1 MTTYS
6 NTSYVA
12 KNVGTSAV
20 NIIPSVSSGTV
31 AIASCIISNT
41 STSPI
46 TASVYLTRSSVN
58 HYLVYQATVPV
69 GGSLE
74 VIQGN
79 RVVLI
84 ASDALYV
91 QTSAASSGDAI
102 VSALTAV

>member
-1 MTTYS
+1 MATYS

-12 KNVGTSAV
+12 KNIGTSATT
-20 NIIPSVSSGTV
+20 IIPALAAGTV
-31 AIASCIISNT
+31 AVSSCIVSNT
-41 STSPI
+41 SVSPI
-46 TASVYLTRSSVN
+46 TTSVYLTRASVN

-79 RVVLI
+79 RLVMITGDSLSI
-84 ASDALYV
+84 
-91 QTSAASSGDAI
+91 QNGSAASGDAV

>member
-12 KNVGTSAV
+12 KNIGTSAV
-20 NIIPSVSSGTV
+20 NIIPALASGTA

-41 STSPI
+41 SVAPI

-58 HYLVYQATVPV
+58 HYLVYGATIPV

-74 VIQGN
+74 VIQGS
-79 RVVLI
+79 RVVMNTG
-84 ASDALYV
+84 DALYI
-91 QTSAASSGDAI
+91 QNSAASSGDAV
-102 VSALTAV
+102 VSALLAV

>member
-20 NIIPSVSSGTV
+20 NIIPAIAAGTV
-31 AIASCIISNT
+31 AVSSCIVSNT
-41 STSPI
+41 SASPI
-46 TASVYLTRSSVN
+46 TTSVYLARASVN
-58 HYLVYQATVPV
+58 HYLVYSATVPV

-79 RVVLI
+79 RLVMI
-84 ASDALYV
+84 TGDSLYI
-91 QTSAASSGDAI
+91 QNGSAASGDAV

>member
-6 NTSYVA
+6 NASYAV
-12 KNVGTSAV
+12 KNVSTSGSTV
-20 NIIPSVSSGTV
+20 TTVSSGTLAV
-31 AIASCIISNT
+31 ASLVLSNT

-46 TASVYLTRSSVN
+46 TCDVYITRSAVN
-58 HYLVYQATVPV
+58 YYLVKAATVPV

-79 RVVLI
+79 RVVL
-84 ASDALYV
+84 
-91 QTSAASSGDAI
+91 QTSDVLVAVASASSSADCW

>member
-20 NIIPSVSSGTV
+20 NIIPSIAAGTV
-31 AIASCIISNT
+31 AVSSCIVSNT
-41 STSPI
+41 SASPI
-46 TASVYLTRSSVN
+46 TTSVYLTRSSVN
-58 HYLVYQATVPV
+58 HYLVYSATVPV

-79 RVVLI
+79 RVVMETGD
-84 ASDALYV
+84 SLYV
-91 QTSAASSGDAI
+91 QNGAASSGDCI
-102 VSALTAV
+102 VSALLAV

>member
-12 KNVGTSAV
+12 KNVGTSAA
-20 NIIPSVSSGTV
+20 NIIPAISSGTV
-31 AIASCIISNT
+31 AVSSCIVSNT
-41 STSPI
+41 SVSPI
-46 TASVYLTRSSVN
+46 TTSVYLTRSSVN

-79 RVVLI
+79 RLVMI
-84 ASDALYV
+84 TGDALYIV
-91 QTSAASSGDAI
+91 NGSAASGDAV

>member
-1 MTTYS
+1 MATYS

-20 NIIPSVSSGTV
+20 NIIPAISSGTV
-31 AIASCIISNT
+31 AISSCIIANT
-41 STSPI
+41 SASPI
-46 TASVYLTRSSVN
+46 TTSVYLARSSVN

-74 VIQGN
+74 AIQGN
-79 RVVLI
+79 RVVMVTGD
-84 ASDALYV
+84 SLYI
-91 QTSAASSGDAI
+91 QNSAASSADAI